1 MQSPATTVSGD
12 HWVAEE
18 IGGVHLRGPLVI
30 SENGTCNRDRHPLG
44 TNTQGA
50 RCVPVS
56 RSFNASIPRVE
67 LGLCCTEEYTGDTAT
82 ETRRLSQPHLGRK
95 V

>member
-56 RSFNASIPRVE
+56 RSFASIPRVE
-67 LGLCCTEEYTGDTAT
+67 SGLCWNIQEI
-82 ETRRLSQPHLGRK
+82 LGRK
-95 V
+95 QGGCVSRAQGGTYK

>member
-56 RSFNASIPRVE
+56 RSFNASIPRVDE
-67 LGLCCTEEYTGDTAT
+67 SPVHERSPSDNGLKGGK
-82 ETRRLSQPHLGRK
+82 S
-95 V
+95 